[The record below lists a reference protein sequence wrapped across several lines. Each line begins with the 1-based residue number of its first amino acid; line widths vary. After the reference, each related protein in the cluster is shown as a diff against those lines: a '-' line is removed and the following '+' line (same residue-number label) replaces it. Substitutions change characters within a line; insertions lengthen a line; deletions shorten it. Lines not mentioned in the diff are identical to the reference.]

1 MYKLRLGILPMIYSA
16 FIIPQSKLIEV
27 DRTMLVIKV
36 PITIP
41 LLPFSIKFLAAYILA
56 LADLSPDNYGGNYF
70 FNKEFSGICLNDFL
84 EMKKRL
90 SKHVI

>member
-1 MYKLRLGILPMIYSA
+1 
-16 FIIPQSKLIEV
+16 
-27 DRTMLVIKV
+27 MLVIKV

-56 LADLSPDNYGGNYF
+56 LADLSPDNYGGIYF